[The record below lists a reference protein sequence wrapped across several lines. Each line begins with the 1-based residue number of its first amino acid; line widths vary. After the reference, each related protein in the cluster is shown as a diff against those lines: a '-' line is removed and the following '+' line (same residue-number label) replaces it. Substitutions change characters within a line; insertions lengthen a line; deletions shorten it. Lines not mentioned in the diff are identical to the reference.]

1 MKFIA
6 AASEKIEMFSFKCKN
21 WNTERVG
28 RRSARAKLVDV
39 ERNVAQIN

>member
-6 AASEKIEMFSFKCKN
+6 AASEEIEMFSFKCKN
-21 WNTERVG
+21 WNTERAEA
-28 RRSARAKLVDV
+28 RSARAKYAAV